1 MAVNP
6 VPPGGNL
13 DQILAALRRALQ
25 QERAVAQIVEQATE
39 AQKAANAGNATAT
52 RGTVLDIEA

>member
-39 AQKAANAGNATAT
+39 AQKAANAGATAT